1 MIPTA
6 VPGPVWL
13 DPGVWKLI
21 RWRSH
26 ALVGAY
32 GFTLAD
38 REDIQQELVL
48 EVHRRMS
55 RFDPSRSGRQ
65 TFIRRVA
72 NNRIANLIAEQR
84 ASCRDYRRCQH
95 SLDEPVGQDRFDQLG
110 ETISADE
117 YESRTGRAS
126 ISWREH
132 SELRADVEKAIS
144 LLPVELAAIA
154 ILLRSVSVIETAR
167 LLNVPRAT
175 LYRRLADI
183 RRAFESAGLDLYLG
197 RPSTAL
203 VRRRHGSTAV
213 VEAVAQGASGRVLR
227 YGPKSTDGRPPR

>member
-13 DPGVWKLI
+13 DPGVWKMI

-55 RFDPSRSGRQ
+55 RFDPSRSGRR

-72 NNRIANLIAEQR
+72 DNRTANLIAEQQ
-84 ASCRDYRRCQH
+84 ASCRDYRRCRH
-95 SLDEPVGQDRFDQLG
+95 SLDEPVGQDRFDQLR
-110 ETISADE
+110 ETMSADE

-126 ISWREH
+126 ISWWEH
-132 SELRADVEKAIS
+132 SELRADVEEAIS

-154 ILLRSVSVIETAR
+154 TLLKSVGVVDTAR
-167 LLNVPRAT
+167 QLGVPRAT
-175 LYRRLADI
+175 LYRRIAAI
-183 RRAFESAGLDLYLG
+183 RGVFASAGLNRYLS
-197 RPSTAL
+197 RSTTTSA
-203 VRRRHGSTAV
+203 RHHHRLLT
-213 VEAVAQGASGRVLR
+213 SGLPGQVQA
-227 YGPKSTDGRPPR
+227 